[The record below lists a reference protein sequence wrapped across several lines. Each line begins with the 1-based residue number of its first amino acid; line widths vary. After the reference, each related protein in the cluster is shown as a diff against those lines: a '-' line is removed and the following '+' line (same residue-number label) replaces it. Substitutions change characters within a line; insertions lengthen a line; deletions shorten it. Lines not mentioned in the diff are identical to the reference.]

1 VPGQRGQDR
10 PFGRA
15 QIRISEGTHM
25 SEAAAAGPIRTTL
38 IDIAN
43 CIGCRACQVACKQWN
58 EREGEETE
66 LEGDLGFQNPATLS
80 AKTYTLI
87 AFHEMENPAK
97 PGGLDAAYVM
107 QRCLHCLEPA
117 CVSACPTT
125 ALQRQ
130 PDGPV
135 RYDADECIGCRY
147 CMLACPWDVP
157 TADWN
162 TRAPKISKC
171 THCADR
177 IAQPVPIAF
186 NGQALSADKGKRF
199 AETIAVPACVKACP
213 ADALR
218 YGTREEMLALA
229 HKRIADRPDKYVN
242 HVYGEKEL
250 GGTSVLYLSRVPF
263 EKLGFPTYG
272 EKPFPAFTKTAL
284 GAVPP
289 AVIALGALLGAAYA
303 FFRKRVQA
311 VADAHGHVEFEP
323 LRNTLLTPFNWVLL
337 LLMAFGGITFV
348 ARFALGL
355 GGSTNL
361 SDTYPWGLWILFDLV
376 WIAVA
381 AGAFAMAGMIY
392 VFQRKDLYAL
402 GRTAVLMGL
411 LSYSFVMVT
420 LLADLGLPWNSY
432 QLALQAPEHSAMF
445 EVSWCVGLYVTILL
459 LEFLPVPFERWG
471 FQRAAAVLRRWN
483 GAYVAAAVTLF
494 VYVLSR
500 NVLYAVAAAVTFGAL
515 AWIFR
520 ARDQKAEPIMLAIAA
535 VTLSTMHQS
544 SLGSLYLLMPNM
556 LAPQWWSPVMPV
568 SFFLSS
574 IAAGIALVI
583 LIDMWIAKAWRRP
596 LQITRLASVGQ
607 IAFWALLVYLV
618 FRLGDMAI
626 RDQLS
631 GAFAGPLGMAFAAEI
646 FLGGLLPLVLLARRS
661 LRQRADVLFAAALLT
676 VVGVAYN
683 RMNVVLFAMTFRG
696 RMPWVAPESY
706 VPSIVEWGVS
716 IGLIAATIFLFGLA
730 ARLVPVLP
738 AREAVAPE
746 HTL

>member
-1 VPGQRGQDR
+1 
-10 PFGRA
+10 
-15 QIRISEGTHM
+15 M
-25 SEAAAAGPIRTTL
+25 SEAATGPIRTTL
-38 IDIAN
+38 IDIGN

-58 EREGEETE
+58 EKDGEPTQ
-66 LEGDLGFQNPATLS
+66 LESDLGFQNPATLS
-80 AKTYTLI
+80 AKTLTLI
-87 AFHEMENPAK
+87 AFHEFENAEK
-97 PGGLDAAYVM
+97 PGGIESAFVM

-125 ALQRQ
+125 ALQRDA
-130 PDGPV
+130 DGPV
-135 RYDADECIGCRY
+135 SYNDDECIGCRY
-147 CMLACPWDVP
+147 CQLACPWDVP
-157 TADWN
+157 TSDWN
-162 TRAPKISKC
+162 SLAPKISKC

-177 IAQPVPIAF
+177 VPQPVPIAF
-186 NGQALSADKGKRF
+186 NGQATNDAESKRF
-199 AETIAVPACVKACP
+199 SGSIATPACVKACP
-213 ADALR
+213 ADALV
-218 YGTREEMLALA
+218 YGTRDEMLAEA
-229 HKRIADRPDKYVN
+229 HKRIADRPERYVD

-250 GGTSVLYLSRVPF
+250 GGTSVIYISRVPF

-272 EKPFPAFTKTAL
+272 EKPFPAFSKTAL

-289 AVIALGALLGAAYA
+289 AVIGVGALLGAAYA
-303 FFRKRVQA
+303 FFRKRAQR
-311 VADAHGHVEFEP
+311 VADASKHSADRGHVEFEP
-323 LRNTLLTPFNWVLL
+323 LQAVLSTPFNWLL
-337 LLMAFGGITFV
+337 LALMAFGAITFV
-348 ARFALGL
+348 ARFILGL

-381 AGAFAMAGMIY
+381 AGAFAMAGIIY
-392 VFQRKDLYAL
+392 VFQRKDLYGL
-402 GRTAVLMGL
+402 GRSAVLMGL

-420 LLADLGLPWNSY
+420 LLADLGLPWQSY

-459 LEFLPVPFERWG
+459 LEFLPVPFARFG
-471 FQRAAAVLRRWN
+471 FTRAADALRRWN

-494 VYVLSR
+494 VYLLSR
-500 NVLYAVAAAVTFGAL
+500 NLLYALATAVVFGTL

-520 ARDQKAEPIMLAIAA
+520 ARDENAEPIMLAIAA

-574 IAAGIALVI
+574 IAAGTALVI

-596 LQITRLASVGQ
+596 LEITRLASVGQ

-626 RDQLS
+626 RGQLT
-631 GAFAGPLGMAFAAEI
+631 GAFAGALGLAFAAEI
-646 FLGGLLPLVLLARRS
+646 ILGGVVPLFLLGLKS
-661 LRQRADVLFAAALLT
+661 LRQRADVLFVASLLA
-676 VVGVAYN
+676 VLGVAYN

-696 RMPWVAPESY
+696 RMPWGAPESY

-716 IGLIAATIFLFGLA
+716 IGLIAATIFLFGLV
-730 ARLVPVLP
+730 ARLMPVLSRAEP
-738 AREAVAPE
+738 VQG
-746 HTL
+746 H

>member
-1 VPGQRGQDR
+1 MTQPV
-10 PFGRA
+10 
-15 QIRISEGTHM
+15 
-25 SEAAAAGPIRTTL
+25 AAGQIKATL
-38 IDIAN
+38 IDVAN

-58 EREGEETE
+58 EQEGEQTTMEAE
-66 LEGDLGFQNPATLS
+66 LGFQNPATLS

-87 AFHEMENPAK
+87 AFHELENAQK
-97 PGGLDAAYVM
+97 PGGVESAFVM

-125 ALQRQ
+125 ALYRQ

-135 RYDADECIGCRY
+135 SYNEDKCIGCRY

-157 TADWN
+157 TAEWD

-177 IAQPVPIAF
+177 ADQPVPVAF
-186 NGQALSADKGKRF
+186 NGKPLAGDASKRF
-199 AETIAVPACVKACP
+199 AESIAIPACVKACP

-218 YGTREEMLALA
+218 YGTRDEMLRLA
-229 HKRIADRPDKYVN
+229 RKRIADRPDKYVD
-242 HVYGEKEL
+242 HIYGEKEL
-250 GGTSVLYLSRVPF
+250 GGTSVLYLSTVPF
-263 EKLGFPTYG
+263 EKLGFPKYG
-272 EKPFPAFTKTAL
+272 EKPFPAFTAAAL

-311 VADAHGHVEFEP
+311 VADGSAASKHSGDHGHVEFEP
-323 LRNTLLTPFNWVLL
+323 LRRHLLTPFNWVLL
-337 LLMAFGGITFV
+337 LLMAFCAVSLV

-381 AGAFAMAGMIY
+381 AGAFAMAGVIY
-392 VFQRKDLYAL
+392 VLQRKDLYGL

-420 LLADLGLPWNSY
+420 LVADLGLPWNSY

-459 LEFLPVPFERWG
+459 LEFLPVPIERWG
-471 FQRAAAVLRRWN
+471 FPRAAAAWRRWN

-494 VYVLSR
+494 VYLLSR
-500 NVLYAVAAAVTFGAL
+500 NVLYALATAVVFGAL

-520 ARDQKAEPIMLAIAA
+520 ARDGKAEPIMLAIAA

-574 IAAGIALVI
+574 IAAGTALVT
-583 LIDMWIAKAWRRP
+583 LIDMWIAKGWRRP
-596 LQITRLASVGQ
+596 LEITRLASVGQ
-607 IAFWALLVYLV
+607 ITFWALLVYLV
-618 FRLGDMAI
+618 FRVGDMAI
-626 RDQLS
+626 RNQLS
-631 GAFAGPLGMAFAAEI
+631 GAFTGKLGMAFAAEI
-646 FLGGLLPLVLLARRS
+646 LLGGVLPLILLARRS
-661 LRQRADVLFAAALLT
+661 LRQRAGVLCVASLLA
-676 VVGVAYN
+676 VGGVAYN

-696 RMPWVAPESY
+696 RMPWEAPEGY
-706 VPSIVEWGVS
+706 APSIVEWGVS
-716 IGLIAATIFLFGLA
+716 IGLIAATIFLFGMA
-730 ARLVPVLP
+730 ARLMPVLSRAEP
-738 AREAVAPE
+738 SEG
-746 HTL
+746 H

>member
-1 VPGQRGQDR
+1 
-10 PFGRA
+10 
-15 QIRISEGTHM
+15 M
-25 SEAAAAGPIRTTL
+25 STPVATGPIRTTL

-58 EREGEETE
+58 ERDGEDTE
-66 LEGDLGFQNPATLS
+66 LEADLGFQNPAVLS

-87 AFHEMENPAK
+87 AFVEMDNPAK
-97 PGGLDAAYVM
+97 PGGLDSAYVM

-135 RYDADECIGCRY
+135 SYAAEECIGCRY

-177 IAQPVPIAF
+177 VAQPAPIAF
-186 NGQALSADKGKRF
+186 NGQALSDGEGKRF
-199 AETIAVPACVKACP
+199 ADSIAVPACVKACP

-218 YGTREEMLALA
+218 YGTRDEMLALA

-289 AVIALGALLGAAYA
+289 AVIAVGALLGASYA

-323 LRNTLLTPFNWVLL
+323 LRRPLMTPFNWVLL
-337 LLMAFGGITFV
+337 LLMAFGAVTFV

-381 AGAFAMAGMIY
+381 AGAFAMAGVIY
-392 VFQRKDLYAL
+392 VFQRKDLYGL

-459 LEFLPVPFERWG
+459 LEFLPVAFARYG
-471 FQRAAAVLRRWN
+471 YARAADALRRWN

-494 VYVLSR
+494 VYLMSR
-500 NVLYAVAAAVTFGAL
+500 NVFYALAAAVVFGTL

-520 ARDQKAEPIMLAIAA
+520 ARDHHAEPIMLAIAA

-568 SFFLSS
+568 SFFLSA
-574 IAAGIALVI
+574 IAAGTALVI
-583 LIDMWIAKAWRRP
+583 IIEMWIAKAWRRP
-596 LQITRLASVGQ
+596 LEMTRLASVGQ

-626 RDQLS
+626 RNQLA
-631 GAFAGPLGMAFAAEI
+631 GAFDGRLGMVFAAEI
-646 FLGGLLPLVLLARRS
+646 LLGGVLPLILLGRRS
-661 LRQRADVLFAAALLT
+661 LRQRADVLFVASFLT
-676 VVGVAYN
+676 VVGVAFN

-706 VPSIVEWGVS
+706 MPSVVEWGVS
-716 IGLIAATIFLFGLA
+716 IGLIAATIFLFGLV
-730 ARLVPVLP
+730 ARLMPVLTRAQP
-738 AREAVAPE
+738 SEA
-746 HTL
+746 H

>member
-1 VPGQRGQDR
+1 
-10 PFGRA
+10 
-15 QIRISEGTHM
+15 M
-25 SEAAAAGPIRTTL
+25 SEVVAAGSARTTL

-58 EREGEETE
+58 ERDGEHTE
-66 LEGDLGFQNPATLS
+66 LEADLGFQNPATLS

-87 AFHEMENPAK
+87 AFHEMSNPAK
-97 PGGLDAAYVM
+97 PGGLDSAYVM

-171 THCADR
+171 THCHDR
-177 IAQPVPIAF
+177 VDQPAPIAF
-186 NGQALSADKGKRF
+186 NGQAAPAAEGKRF
-199 AETIAVPACVKACP
+199 ADTIAVPACVKACP

-218 YGTREEMLALA
+218 YGTRDEMLALA
-229 HKRIADRPDKYVN
+229 HQRIADRPDKYIN

-250 GGTSVLYLSRVPF
+250 GGTTVLYLSRVPF

-272 EKPFPAFTKTAL
+272 EKPFTAYTSAAL

-289 AVIALGALLGAAYA
+289 AVIAVGAFLGAAYA
-303 FFRKRVQA
+303 FFRKRVQK
-311 VADAHGHVEFEP
+311 VADAHAHVEFET
-323 LRNTLLTPFNWVLL
+323 LRSPLLTPFNWVLL
-337 LLMAFGGITFV
+337 LLMAFGAITFV
-348 ARFALGL
+348 ARFAMGI
-355 GGSTNL
+355 GASTNL

-381 AGAFAMAGMIY
+381 AGAFAMAGIIY
-392 VFQRKDLYAL
+392 VFQRKDLYGM

-445 EVSWCVGLYVTILL
+445 EVSWCVGLYITILL
-459 LEFLPVPFERWG
+459 LEFLPVPFARWG
-471 FQRAAAVLRRWN
+471 YTRAAAALRRWN
-483 GAYVAAAVTLF
+483 GAYVAGAVTLF
-494 VYVLSR
+494 VYLMSR
-500 NVLYAVAAAVTFGAL
+500 SLLYALATAVVFGAL
-515 AWIFR
+515 AWVFR

-535 VTLSTMHQS
+535 VTLSAMHQS

-556 LAPQWWSPVMPV
+556 LAHQWWSPVMSV
-568 SFFLSS
+568 SFFLSA
-574 IAAGIALVI
+574 IAAGTALVI
-583 LIDMWIAKAWRRP
+583 LIEMWIAKGWRRP
-596 LQITRLASVGQ
+596 LEIARLASVGQ

-618 FRLGDMAI
+618 FRFGDMAI
-626 RDQLS
+626 RNQLA
-631 GAFAGPLGMAFAAEI
+631 GAFTGPFGMAFAAEI
-646 FLGGLLPLVLLARRS
+646 LIGGVLPLILLSRKA
-661 LRQRADVLFAAALLT
+661 LRQRPDVLFVASLLA
-676 VVGVAYN
+676 VLGVAYN

-696 RMPWVAPESY
+696 RMPWGAPESY
-706 VPSIVEWGVS
+706 TPSIVEWGVS

-730 ARLVPVLP
+730 ARHMPVLSR
-738 AREAVAPE
+738 AQTSEG
-746 HTL
+746 H

>member
-1 VPGQRGQDR
+1 
-10 PFGRA
+10 
-15 QIRISEGTHM
+15 M
-25 SEAAAAGPIRTTL
+25 SEQAATGPIRTTL

-58 EREGEETE
+58 EKEGEETS
-66 LEGDLGFQNPATLS
+66 LEADLGFQNPAVLS
-80 AKTYTLI
+80 ARTYTLI
-87 AFHEMENPAK
+87 AFHEMENAAS
-97 PGGLDAAYVM
+97 PGGVESAFVM

-125 ALQRQ
+125 ALERQ

-135 RYDADECIGCRY
+135 SYQVDECIGCRY

-177 IAQPVPIAF
+177 VAQPVPIAF
-186 NGQALSADKGKRF
+186 NGQALSGDEHNRF
-199 AETIAVPACVKACP
+199 SGSIATPACVKACP
-213 ADALR
+213 ADALL
-218 YGTREEMLALA
+218 YGTREEMLAVA
-229 HKRIADRPDKYVN
+229 HKRIAARPDKYVN

-250 GGTSVLYLSRVPF
+250 GGTSVLYLSKVPF

-272 EKPFPAFTKTAL
+272 DKPFPAFTRTAL

-289 AVIALGALLGAAYA
+289 AVIGVGALLGASYA
-303 FFRKRVQA
+303 FFRKRAQR
-311 VADAHGHVEFEP
+311 VADEAAASRGSHDHRHVEFEP
-323 LRNTLLTPFNWVLL
+323 LKAALSTPFNWFLL
-337 LLMAFGGITFV
+337 ALMAFGALTFV

-355 GGSTNL
+355 GSSTNL

-381 AGAFAMAGMIY
+381 AGAFAMAGVIY
-392 VFQRKDLYAL
+392 VFQRKDLYGL

-459 LEFLPVPFERWG
+459 LEFLPVPFAYFG
-471 FQRAAAVLRRWN
+471 YTRAADALRRWN

-494 VYVLSR
+494 VYLLSR
-500 NVLYAVAAAVTFGAL
+500 NPLYALATAVAFGTL
-515 AWIFR
+515 AWVFR
-520 ARDQKAEPIMLAIAA
+520 ARDHHAEPIMLAIAA

-556 LAPQWWSPVMPV
+556 LAPQWWSPVMPI

-574 IAAGIALVI
+574 IAAGTALVI

-596 LQITRLASVGQ
+596 LEMTRLASVGQ
-607 IAFWALLVYLV
+607 IAFWSLLVYLV
-618 FRLGDMAI
+618 FRLGDMAV
-626 RDQLS
+626 RDQFT
-631 GAFAGPLGMAFAAEI
+631 GAFAGTLGLAFAAEI
-646 FLGGLLPLVLLARRS
+646 VLGGVVPLLLLATKS
-661 LRQRADVLFAAALLT
+661 LRRRPGVVFVGSLLAVL
-676 VVGVAYN
+676 GVAYN
-683 RMNVVLFAMTFRG
+683 RMNVVLFAMAFRG
-696 RMPWVAPESY
+696 RMPWDAPESY

-716 IGLIAATIFLFGLA
+716 IGLVAATIFLFGLA
-730 ARLVPVLP
+730 ARLMPVLTRAQP
-738 AREAVAPE
+738 SEAP
-746 HTL
+746 

>member
-1 VPGQRGQDR
+1 
-10 PFGRA
+10 
-15 QIRISEGTHM
+15 M
-25 SEAAAAGPIRTTL
+25 SEVATAGPIRATL
-38 IDIAN
+38 IDISN

-58 EREGEETE
+58 EREGEDTQ
-66 LEGDLGFQNPATLS
+66 LEPDLFFQNPAVLS

-97 PGGLDAAYVM
+97 PGGLDSAYVM

-125 ALQRQ
+125 ALERQ

-135 RYDADECIGCRY
+135 RYDANECIGCRY

-177 IAQPVPIAF
+177 ADQPAPVAF
-186 NGQALSADKGKRF
+186 NGKALSEDAAKQF
-199 AETIAVPACVKACP
+199 ANTMSIPAGVKACP

-218 YGTREEMLALA
+218 YGTRDEMLALA

-289 AVIALGALLGAAYA
+289 AVIAVGALLGATYA

-311 VADAHGHVEFEP
+311 VADGSAAAKHAADHGHVEFEP
-323 LRNTLLTPFNWVLL
+323 LRAPLLTPFNCLLL
-337 LLMAFGGITFV
+337 LLMAFGAVTFV
-348 ARFALGL
+348 ARFAMGL

-381 AGAFAMAGMIY
+381 AGAFAMAGVIY
-392 VFQRKDLYAL
+392 VFQRKDLYGL
-402 GRTAVLMGL
+402 GRSAVLMGL
-411 LSYSFVMVT
+411 LSYSFVTVT
-420 LLADLGLPWNSY
+420 LLADLGLPWHFY
-432 QLALQAPEHSAMF
+432 ALALNAPEHSAMF
-445 EVSWCVGLYVTILL
+445 EVSWCVSLYVTILL
-459 LEFLPVPFERWG
+459 LEFLPVPFEQWG
-471 FQRAAAVLRRWN
+471 YDRAAAMWRRWN

-494 VYVLSR
+494 IYLMSR
-500 NVLYAVAAAVTFGAL
+500 NVLYALATAVVFGAL

-520 ARDQKAEPIMLAIAA
+520 PRDGEKAE
-535 VTLSTMHQS
+535 
-544 SLGSLYLLMPNM
+544 
-556 LAPQWWSPVMPV
+556 
-568 SFFLSS
+568 
-574 IAAGIALVI
+574 
-583 LIDMWIAKAWRRP
+583 
-596 LQITRLASVGQ
+596 
-607 IAFWALLVYLV
+607 
-618 FRLGDMAI
+618 
-626 RDQLS
+626 
-631 GAFAGPLGMAFAAEI
+631 
-646 FLGGLLPLVLLARRS
+646 
-661 LRQRADVLFAAALLT
+661 
-676 VVGVAYN
+676 
-683 RMNVVLFAMTFRG
+683 
-696 RMPWVAPESY
+696 
-706 VPSIVEWGVS
+706 
-716 IGLIAATIFLFGLA
+716 
-730 ARLVPVLP
+730 
-738 AREAVAPE
+738 
-746 HTL
+746 